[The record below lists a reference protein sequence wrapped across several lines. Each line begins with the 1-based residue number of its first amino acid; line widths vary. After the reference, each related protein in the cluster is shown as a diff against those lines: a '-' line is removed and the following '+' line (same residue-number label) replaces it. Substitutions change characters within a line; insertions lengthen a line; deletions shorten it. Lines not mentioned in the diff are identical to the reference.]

1 VPVLIETSSERNE
14 APSPETEENE
24 AEIPL
29 GGPSGPPADDS
40 DSDSSLTEAISV
52 TSEVP
57 REEPSGEASENSLA
71 GPGNQ
76 DEGGTAVGGLNDQP
90 PPKKY
95 DFFYNINFSTL
106 LAY

>member
-14 APSPETEENE
+14 TPSPETEENE

-40 DSDSSLTEAISV
+40 DSDSSLTETISV

-76 DEGGTAVGGLNDQP
+76 DEGGLNDQP